1 MKLGSLIILF
11 LVCLSCKNENENK
24 SNSTNSERFE
34 LVPEPDKDEREK
46 YEKNL
51 NLTSFLENPIDLQEF
66 KNKTKRDVTTTVTN
80 GLEYYFHPKIND
92 SIFYSYNFI
101 STVNRQ
107 LEINEIVVFKYGK
120 NQHNY
125 EDKTEIL
132 IELKI
137 KSNDSDL
144 GKANFIGLSKTDLE
158 SEFGNDYLTFDS
170 GIAYSNKNKV
180 LIIELEESK
189 VKSLRYIKLNT
200 EKINTEL
207 IGQIMK

>member
-1 MKLGSLIILF
+1 MKIGSLIILF
-11 LVCLSCKNENENK
+11 LVCLSCKNETENK

-46 YEKNL
+46 YEKKL

-92 SIFYSYNFI
+92 SIFYSYNI
-101 STVNRQ
+101 INTVNRQ
-107 LEINEIVVFKYGK
+107 LEINEIVIFKYGK
-120 NQHNY
+120 NQDNY

-137 KSNDSDL
+137 NS
-144 GKANFIGLSKTDLE
+144 
-158 SEFGNDYLTFDS
+158 
-170 GIAYSNKNKV
+170 
-180 LIIELEESK
+180 
-189 VKSLRYIKLNT
+189 
-200 EKINTEL
+200 
-207 IGQIMK
+207 